1 MSMIQRVALV
11 GLPGSGKSTVAPLLA
26 ERLGWSSVDLD
37 VEVTA
42 ASGRTPAAIIA
53 GDGEASFRE
62 VELATL
68 QAVLRRSG
76 PVVIAC
82 GGGVITQPAAQ
93 KALTDMCAVVWLD
106 APDAVL
112 VERLGDVATR
122 PLLEGSAATTL
133 PRLRAHRAAAH
144 QAAHLRVNADDQPE
158 AVASRIAAVV
168 EGAVTVG
175 VSGRSYCVEVRPG
188 GIDDVV
194 LHIPAGA
201 ARVALVADRA
211 VGAATSRLVAGMR
224 SAGISTTVLP
234 VSGGETIKTWAGAG
248 RLLARLGAAGLQRN
262 DCVIALGGGTV
273 GDLAGFAAA
282 TYLRGIAWVNVPTT
296 LLAMVDSALGGKT
309 GVNLARGKNLAGAIW
324 QPHAVIC
331 DPNLLETQDDRSF
344 RSAFAEIVKY
354 SMITETRLSTD
365 LDARLDLLLSRD
377 PHALSDAVRECCAI
391 KARVVSID
399 ERDHG
404 QRAVLNYGH
413 TVGHAL
419 EAAAGFGERLLHG
432 EALAVGMSAAGRLS
446 IRELGCPAED
456 IDWQDEMITRCGL
469 GTSLVFEPERVLEHM
484 RADKK
489 MVGDRLGWI
498 LLGSKGHPRSGQ
510 HVPEPEVR
518 EALVAVLAP

>member
-1 MSMIQRVALV
+1 VIS
-11 GLPGSGKSTVAPLLA
+11 
-26 ERLGWSSVDLD
+26 
-37 VEVTA
+37 
-42 ASGRTPAAIIA
+42 
-53 GDGEASFRE
+53 
-62 VELATL
+62 
-68 QAVLRRSG
+68 QA
-76 PVVIAC
+76 
-82 GGGVITQPAAQ
+82 AAQ
-93 KALTDMCAVVWLD
+93 KTLTDRCAVVWLD

-122 PLLEGSAATTL
+122 PLLDGSAATTL
-133 PRLRAHRAAAH
+133 PRLRAQRAAAH
-144 QAAHLRVNADDQPE
+144 QAAHLRVSSDDQPD
-158 AVASRIAAVV
+158 AVASRIAGALD
-168 EGAVTVG
+168 GAVTVE
-175 VSGRSYCVEVRPG
+175 VTGRAYCVEVRPDA
-188 GIDDVV
+188 IDDVV

-201 ARVALVADRA
+201 TRVALVADRA
-211 VGAATSRLVAGMR
+211 VAAATSRLVAALR

-234 VSGGETIKTWAGAG
+234 VSGGEAIKTWAAAG
-248 RLLARLGAAGLQRN
+248 RLLARLGAARLQRN

-354 SMITETRLSTD
+354 AMIAETRLTTD
-365 LDARLDLLLSRD
+365 LDAGLERLISRD
-377 PHALSDAVRECCAI
+377 PQALSDAVRECCAI
-391 KARVVSID
+391 KARVVSVD

-432 EALAVGMSAAGRLS
+432 EAVAVGMSAAGRLS

-484 RADKK
+484 LADKK
-489 MVGDRLGWI
+489 MVGDQLGWV
-498 LLGSKGHPRSGQ
+498 LLDSKGHPRSGQ

-518 EALVAVLAP
+518 DALQAVLAR

>member
-1 MSMIQRVALV
+1 MSTIQRIALV
-11 GLPGSGKSTVAPLLA
+11 GLPGSGKTTVAPLLA

-37 VEVTA
+37 DEVA
-42 ASGRTPAAIIA
+42 AVSGRSPAAIIA
-53 GDGEASFRE
+53 GDGEAFFRQ
-62 VELATL
+62 VELAAL
-68 QAVLRRSG
+68 QSVLQRAG

-82 GGGVITQPAAQ
+82 GGGVITQAAAQ
-93 KALTDMCAVVWLD
+93 RTLTDACAVVWLD

-122 PLLEGSAATTL
+122 PLLEGSAATVL
-133 PRLRAHRAAAH
+133 PRLRAERAAAH
-144 QAAHLRVNADDQPE
+144 HAAHLQVSSDDQPE
-158 AVASRIAAVV
+158 AVASRIAAALD
-168 EGAVTVG
+168 GAVTVD

-188 GIDDVV
+188 AIDDVV

-201 ARVALVADRA
+201 KRVALVADRA
-211 VGAATSRLVAGMR
+211 VGAATSRLVAALR
-224 SAGISTTVLP
+224 SAGISTTLLP
-234 VSGGETIKTWAGAG
+234 VSGGEPIKTWTAAG
-248 RLLARLGAAGLQRN
+248 RLLARLGTAALQRN

-282 TYLRGIAWVNVPTT
+282 TYLRGVAWINVPTT

-309 GVNLARGKNLAGAIW
+309 GVNLARGKNQAGAIW

-331 DPNLLETQDDRSF
+331 DPNLLGTQDDRSF

-354 SMITETRLSTD
+354 SMIAETRLSAD
-365 LDARLDLLLSRD
+365 LDARLDRLLSRD
-377 PHALSDAVRECCAI
+377 PQALADVVRECCAI
-391 KARVVSID
+391 KARVVAFD
-399 ERDHG
+399 ERDRG
-404 QRAVLNYGH
+404 ERAVLNYGH

-432 EALAVGMSAAGRLS
+432 EAVAVGMSAAGRLS
-446 IRELGCPAED
+446 IRELGCPVED
-456 IDWQDEMITRCGL
+456 IDWQDEMIIRCGL

-489 MVGDRLGWI
+489 MVGDRLGWV
-498 LLGSKGHPRSGQ
+498 LLDSRGHPRSGQ

-518 EALVAVLAP
+518 DALHAVLAR

>member
-1 MSMIQRVALV
+1 MSVIQRIALV

-37 VEVTA
+37 DEVTSA
-42 ASGRTPAAIIA
+42 FGRTPAAIIA
-53 GDGEASFRE
+53 GDGEAAFRE

-68 QAVLRRSG
+68 QAILQRTG

-82 GGGVITQPAAQ
+82 GGGVITGRVAQ
-93 KALTDMCAVVWLD
+93 RLLTGLCAVVWLD

-122 PLLEGSAATTL
+122 PLLKGSAATAL
-133 PRLRAHRAAAH
+133 PRLRADRAAAH
-144 QAAHLRVNADDQPE
+144 QGAHLRVSSDDRPE
-158 AVASRIAAVV
+158 AVAGRVAAALD
-168 EGAVTVG
+168 GAVTVD
-175 VSGRSYCVEVRPG
+175 VTGRSYCVEVRPG
-188 GIDDVV
+188 AIDDVV
-194 LHIPAGA
+194 LHIPAGTT
-201 ARVALVADRA
+201 RVALIADRA
-211 VGAATSRLVAGMR
+211 VGAATNRLVAALR
-224 SAGISTTVLP
+224 STGVSTTVLR
-234 VSGGETIKTWAGAG
+234 VAGGEPLKTWATAG

-282 TYLRGIAWVNVPTT
+282 TYLRGIAWVNMPTT

-354 SMITETRLSTD
+354 SMITETRLTAD
-365 LDARLDLLLSRD
+365 LDARLDRLLSRD
-377 PHALSDAVRECCAI
+377 PQALSHAIRECCAI
-391 KARVVSID
+391 KAGVVSLD
-399 ERDHG
+399 ERDNE

-419 EAAAGFGERLLHG
+419 EAAAGLGERLLHG
-432 EALAVGMSAAGRLS
+432 EAVAVGMKAAGRLS

-456 IDWQDEMITRCGL
+456 IDWQDEMISRCGL

-489 MVGDRLGWI
+489 TVGDRLGWV
-498 LLGSKGHPRSGQ
+498 LLDSKGHPRSGQ

-518 EALVAVLAP
+518 DALDAVLAR